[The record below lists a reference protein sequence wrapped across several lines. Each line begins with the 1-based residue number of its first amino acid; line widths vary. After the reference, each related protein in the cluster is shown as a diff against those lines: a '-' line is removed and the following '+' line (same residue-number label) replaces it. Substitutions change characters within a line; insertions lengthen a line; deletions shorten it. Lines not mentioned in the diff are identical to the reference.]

1 MEKRKVKTE
10 KKTTK
15 KTKWETPVLVKLGDA
30 DRTDGSPAPVCF
42 SNGLTDD

>member
-1 MEKRKVKTE
+1 VEKRKVKTE

-30 DRTDGSPAPVCF
+30 DRTDGRPVCF
-42 SNGLTDD
+42 SNGLTDET

>member
-30 DRTDGSPAPVCF
+30 DRTDGFPVCGP
-42 SNGLTDD
+42 SGSTNY